1 MTHLLSL
8 ALLVEQLDYRLYR
21 YIHLLDLALDL
32 DLELTES
39 LPRC

>member
-8 ALLVEQLDYRLYR
+8 ALLVEQLDLYR